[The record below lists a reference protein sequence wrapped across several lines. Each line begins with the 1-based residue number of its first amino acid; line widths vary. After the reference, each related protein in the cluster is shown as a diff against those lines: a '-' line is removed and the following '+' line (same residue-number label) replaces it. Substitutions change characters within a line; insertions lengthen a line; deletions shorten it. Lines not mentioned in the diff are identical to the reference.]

1 MDFDLS
7 DEQRML
13 HESLEKLMT
22 GQYGFDM
29 RQGFLK
35 EEGDWSCDM
44 WHRYADI
51 GLLAL
56 LFFESDGGLGG
67 GAVETMIVMVSRSS
81 WSMPRL
87 PV

>member
-35 EEGDWSCDM
+35 EEGDWS
-44 WHRYADI
+44 R
-51 GLLAL
+51 
-56 LFFESDGGLGG
+56 
-67 GAVETMIVMVSRSS
+67 AVDAKRVEKFMAAHCKLRG
-81 WSMPRL
+81 
-87 PV
+87 